1 MQQARLAYETLE
13 AVRTRAPLVHN
24 ITNYLAMDLSANL
37 LLAAGA
43 SPMMAHALEEVED
56 VVELANALVL
66 NIGTPSPGTVDVM
79 KASLVR
85 AKALGI
91 PVVLD
96 PVGAGATPYRTAI
109 ARELL
114 ALRPTVLRGNA
125 SEILAIAGL
134 TSEPNRDVEI
144 GDDSAVAIEAARTL
158 ALEFGCVV
166 AVTGVT
172 DRITDGEQFI
182 DVDNGDLLMTRISAL
197 GCSLSALVAAFAAV
211 SDDPLLATAHAIG
224 VLGVVGELAAETAD
238 GPASLRAAIIDGLYE
253 LDLVTLERHLR
264 LRVLS

>member
-24 ITNYLAMDLSANL
+24 ITNYVAMDLSANL

-43 SPMMAHALEEVED
+43 SPMMAHAIEEVED
-56 VVELANALVL
+56 VVDLASVLVL
-66 NIGTPSPGTVDVM
+66 NIGTPSAGTVLAM
-79 KASLVR
+79 KAALTR
-85 AKALGI
+85 AKARGI
-91 PVVLD
+91 PAVLD
-96 PVGAGATPYRTAI
+96 PVGAGATPFRTAI
-109 ARELL
+109 AREIL
-114 ALRPTVLRGNA
+114 ALGPSVLRGNA

-134 TSEPNRDVEI
+134 SSEPTRGVETS
-144 GDDSAVAIEAARTL
+144 DDSAVAIDAARTL
-158 ALEFGCVV
+158 AREFGCVV

-182 DVDNGDLLMTRISAL
+182 EVDNGDLLMTRITAL
-197 GCSLSALVAAFAAV
+197 GCSLSALIGAFVAV

-238 GPASLRAAIIDGLYE
+238 GPGSLRTAIIDGLYE